1 MLHNHWNTTLYEDQH
16 GFVWQYGEDLL
27 NLLSPQVGDRI
38 LDLGC
43 GTGQLTDKIATHGAE
58 IMGIDYSPAM
68 IEKARQNYPHL
79 QFDVADARNF
89 QVEQPLDAIFSNA
102 ALHWVKEAEAVVNC
116 IDKALKSGGKFVAE
130 FGGKGNVKAIVQAL
144 EDALVELGYN
154 SPGTINPWYFPSIS
168 EYATLL
174 EKQNLEVT
182 YATLFDRPTPLESGN
197 TGMANWL
204 QMFFTSQFLTGI
216 SPTQQ
221 AKIIQAVE
229 ERLQPV
235 LYKDGRWWA
244 DYRRIRVVAIKHR

>member
-1 MLHNHWNTTLYEDQH
+1 MSDNHWNTTLYEGQH
-16 GFVWQYGEDLL
+16 GFVWQYGEELL

-58 IMGIDYSPAM
+58 VIGVDYSPTM

-102 ALHWVKEAEAVVNC
+102 ALHWVKEADAVVSC

-130 FGGKGNVKAIVQAL
+130 FGGKGNIKTIVQAL
-144 EDALVELGYN
+144 QDVLIELRYN

-174 EKQNLEVT
+174 EKQGLEVT
-182 YATLFDRPTPLESGN
+182 YATLFDRPTSLEGDD

-204 QMFFTSQFLTGI
+204 QMFFTNQFLTGL
-216 SPTQQ
+216 SDTQQ
-221 AKIIQAVE
+221 AKVIKAVK

-244 DYRRIRVVAIKHR
+244 DYRRIRVVAIKQ

>member
-1 MLHNHWNTTLYEDQH
+1 MLHNHWNTTLYEGQH

-43 GTGQLTDKIATHGAE
+43 GTGQLTDKIATHGADVL
-58 IMGIDYSPAM
+58 GIDHSPAM

-79 QFDVADARNF
+79 RFDIADARNF

-102 ALHWVKEAEAVVNC
+102 ALHWVKEADAVVSC
-116 IDKALKSGGKFVAE
+116 IYKALKSGGKFVAE
-130 FGGKGNVKAIVQAL
+130 FGGKGNIKTIVQAL
-144 EDALVELGYN
+144 ENALIELGYN

-174 EKQNLEVT
+174 EKQGLEVT
-182 YATLFDRPTPLESGN
+182 YATLFDRPTALEGGN
-197 TGMANWL
+197 MGMANWL
-204 QMFFTSQFLTGI
+204 QMFFTSQFLTGF
-216 SPTQQ
+216 SDTQQ
-221 AKIIQAVE
+221 AKVIQAVE
-229 ERLQPV
+229 ERLQPI

-244 DYRRIRVVAIKHR
+244 DYRRIRVVAIKP